1 MEPTT
6 SLRSCPLASLL
17 FFLVLSLFVLVSA
30 QFTVIG
36 PAEPILAMV
45 GENTTL
51 HCHLSPERNAEEM
64 EVRWFRWRFFPAVLV
79 YRGHQERPEEQMVA
93 YRGRTTFM
101 STDISKGRVALII
114 HNVTA
119 YDNGIYCCYFQ
130 EGRSY
135 DQATMKLMVAS
146 LGSEPLIKMKTL
158 EDGSILLECTS
169 EGWYPEPR
177 AVWRDPYD
185 EVVPALEEEYTA
197 DREGLFTVTMTIII
211 RDCSVRNM
219 TCSVNNTLLSQ
230 EVESVILIPESF
242 VPSLP
247 LWMVA
252 VAVALPVVMLILL
265 TSGSICLVK
274 KHRRKKSILS
284 AEKEAE
290 YEEKEAARQLQ
301 EELRW
306 RRTLLH
312 AADVV
317 LDPDTAHPEL
327 FLSDDQR
334 SVIRGSSRQ
343 SVPDNPERFDCRPC
357 VLGRES
363 FSSGKHYWEVEVEN
377 VMVWAIGVCRDSV
390 ERKGEALLVPQNG
403 FWTLEMFGS
412 QYRALSSPEKIIP
425 LKERLHRIAV
435 FLDCEGGDISFYNMR
450 DRSHIYTC
458 PPVTFTGPLRPF
470 FRLGSDDSPLFIC
483 PAFTGA
489 QGVTIPEGGLF
500 LYKTRP
506 ISQSLVRKP

>member
-1 MEPTT
+1 MEPAT
-6 SLRSCPLASLL
+6 SLHSCPLASLL
-17 FFLVLSLFVLVSA
+17 FFLVLSLLALLSA

-45 GENTTL
+45 GENITL
-51 HCHLSPERNAEEM
+51 HCHLTPERNAEDM
-64 EVRWFRWRFFPAVLV
+64 EVRWFRWRFSPAVLV
-79 YRGHQERPEEQMVA
+79 YRGHQERPEEQMVP
-93 YRGRTTFM
+93 YQGRTTFM

-114 HNVTA
+114 HNVTT
-119 YDNGIYCCYFQ
+119 YDNGIYYCYFQ

-135 DQATMKLMVAS
+135 DQATIRLRVAS
-146 LGSEPLIKMKTL
+146 LGSEPLIQMKTL
-158 EDGSILLECTS
+158 EDGSILLKCTS
-169 EGWYPEPR
+169 GGWYPEPR

-197 DREGLFTVTMTIII
+197 DREGLFRVTMTIII
-211 RDCSVRNM
+211 RDCCVRNM
-219 TCSVNNTLLSQ
+219 TCSINNTLLSQ
-230 EVESVILIPESF
+230 ETASVILIPEPF
-242 VPSLP
+242 VRSLA

-252 VAVALPVVMLILL
+252 TAVILPIVMVILL

-274 KHRRKKSILS
+274 KHHRKKSILS
-284 AEKEAE
+284 AEKEAK
-290 YEEKEAARQLQ
+290 YEEKETARQLQ
-301 EELRW
+301 EELP
-306 RRTLLH
+306 
-312 AADVV
+312 DVV

-327 FLSDDQR
+327 FLSADQR
-334 SVIRGSSRQ
+334 SVRRGPSRQ
-343 SVPDNPERFDCRPC
+343 SVSDNPERFDCRPC
-357 VLGRES
+357 VLGRDS

-377 VMVWAIGVCRDSV
+377 VMVWAIGVCKDSV

-425 LKERLHRIAV
+425 LKERLHRVAV

-500 LYKTRP
+500 LYRTRP
-506 ISQSLVRKP
+506 ISQSLVRKPE